1 MRDIKTLCK
10 MYTHLNDSD
19 INIIENISEMLQ
31 FIADLVK
38 ADVFIDCPS
47 NGKAIVVAE
56 AKPSYCSSI
65 YKGSVVGEFALREH
79 EPAVIRTLEVGM
91 PTKDLKGVTQEKIQ
105 VKQTVEPIKNKKGDT
120 IGVLIIEKDETEIID
135 NTRRIEILA
144 ETNETL
150 TNILQEK
157 ALSQGMVPEVVK
169 ENLRTKNEYSNNND
183 KNITYHIDDAIII
196 FDENGIVRFKNPV
209 AEELYK
215 NLGYKDDLLGMDFS
229 NISLNKYNFRDIMK
243 AKGADSFEVEISNM
257 VLQVK
262 YIVQTSKVLNL
273 VMLIKDITDVKQ
285 KEKELI
291 LKSVAIREIHHR
303 VKNNLQTIA
312 SLLRLQLR
320 RIDNEEFKSA
330 LTESMNRIL
339 SIATTHE
346 ILAQQG
352 IDELNIKE
360 VIQKLKV
367 NMVRCYNIE
376 NSNIEIKITGD
387 DFQVDSDK
395 STSIAL
401 IINELLQNS
410 LEHAFVDRSSGKIEI
425 KIHKGNT
432 YSTIFV
438 IDNGIGFD
446 INNHKKNNL
455 GLSIVKSLV
464 KDKLGGEL
472 NIFSNNEGTK
482 VVFDFIN

>member
-1 MRDIKTLCK
+1 MNDIKSLCK
-10 MYTHLNDSD
+10 MYTHLDDSD

-47 NGKAIVVAE
+47 GDKAIVVAE
-56 AKPSYCSSI
+56 AKPSYCKSI
-65 YKGSVVGEFALREH
+65 YKNSVVGEFAIIDD
-79 EPAVIRTLEVGM
+79 EPAVIRTLQVGM

-105 VKQTVEPIKNKKGDT
+105 VKQTVEPIKNKSGKT
-120 IGVLIIEKDETEIID
+120 IGVLIIEKDETEIVE
-135 NTRRIEILA
+135 NNRRIEILS
-144 ETNETL
+144 ETNEKL
-150 TNILQEK
+150 TNILAEK
-157 ALSQGMVPEVVK
+157 RSFSLKRDS
-169 ENLRTKNEYSNNND
+169 NND
-183 KNITYHIDDAIII
+183 KNITYHIDDSVII
-196 FDENGIVRFKNPV
+196 FDENGVVRFKNPV
-209 AEELYK
+209 ASALYK
-215 NLGYKDDLLGMDFS
+215 NLGYKEDLLGMDFS
-229 NISLNKYNFRDIMK
+229 NVSLNKYSFDEIINDK
-243 AKGADSFEVEISNM
+243 KADSFEVEINNM

-273 VMLIKDITDVKQ
+273 VMVVKDITDVKQ

-291 LKSVAIREIHHR
+291 LKSVVIKEIHHR

-376 NSNIEIKITGD
+376 KAKIEIKITGD
-387 DFQVDSDK
+387 DFQIDSDK

-401 IINELLQNS
+401 IINEIIQNS
-410 LEHAFVDRSSGKIEI
+410 LDHAFIGRESGKIEI
-425 KIHKGNT
+425 KIHRGNT

-438 IDNGIGFD
+438 IDDGIGFD
-446 INNHKKNNL
+446 INKQKKNSL
-455 GLSIVKSLV
+455 GLNIVKSLV
-464 KDKLGGEL
+464 HDKLGGEL
-472 NIFSNNEGTK
+472 NIFSNEEGTK
-482 VVFDFIN
+482 VVFDFVN